1 MEVKVR
7 LSGEILHGGEENA
20 YIYIDE
26 FAYSPVSCLRR
37 VRHLYVARPLRGMLM
52 QQRTEPA
59 IISGPLYDSSK
70 LHTSALFLYYCLITN
85 NVKLK
90 YCTEV
95 TCRCSAAARF
105 SSERI
110 QKISIK
116 FCIRLFTLNL
126 MGNI

>member
-20 YIYIDE
+20 YIYRWVRI
-26 FAYSPVSCLRR
+26 FACQLSTTCAASVCSASIEGNVDATKNWTSDYIWTALW
-37 VRHLYVARPLRGMLM
+37 LFKA
-52 QQRTEPA
+52 
-59 IISGPLYDSSK
+59 SS
-70 LHTSALFLYYCLITN
+70 SALFLYYCLITKS
-85 NVKLK
+85 VKLK

-95 TCRCSAAARF
+95 TCRCPAAARF

-110 QKISIK
+110 KKIWIK

-126 MGNI
+126 MGNT